1 MSGESREE
9 FGHDEN
15 EHGEDEHAGHAHR
28 RMLQDDSDA
37 AHADEHSE
45 HDHDE
50 HAHDEDHRAD
60 EAVARVLTVE
70 SLEALGEGPVNGAGE
85 SCWWTRCC
93 ATSSGGRLVAPD
105 SGP

>member
-37 AHADEHSE
+37 AHADEHHS
-45 HDHDE
+45 
-50 HAHDEDHRAD
+50 AD

-93 ATSSGGRLVAPD
+93 ATSSGGRLG
-105 SGP
+105 S